1 MSPFLSCMC
10 ARHFLLIIQKM
21 IHMLH
26 IDGYC
31 ISKLLARMKIN
42 LFENWMKK
50 QTSLF
55 CANHGQIHS
64 NWSQRWKCFVCL
76 CFSFSILAKVHKI
89 LKSVWKR
96 NCVNRVGRKETLYV
110 IEKDVTIK
118 CSAPFWP
125 FMTFLFHFSNV
136 CLEKKYISHL
146 EKG

>member
-1 MSPFLSCMC
+1 
-10 ARHFLLIIQKM
+10 
-21 IHMLH
+21 
-26 IDGYC
+26 
-31 ISKLLARMKIN
+31 
-42 LFENWMKK
+42 MKK

-96 NCVNRVGRKETLYV
+96 NCVNRAGHKETLYV

-136 CLEKKYISHL
+136 WMKINTFHIWKRVKMELLGLFLQLWYVLIVRTLKNIAICLFFTFISKINVAINH
-146 EKG
+146 E